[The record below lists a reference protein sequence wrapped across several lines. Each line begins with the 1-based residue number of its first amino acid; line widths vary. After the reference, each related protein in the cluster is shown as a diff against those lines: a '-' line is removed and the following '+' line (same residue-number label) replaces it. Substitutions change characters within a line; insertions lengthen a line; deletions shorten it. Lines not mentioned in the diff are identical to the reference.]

1 GMVTNENGQMVDAV
15 HYFPFGEVWLEE
27 VPASLPV
34 DYFFTAKELDQE
46 TGFYDFGARYLDPR
60 FSKWMTADPAL
71 GSYLPGAGKSH
82 ASLPGLGGAFRPTN
96 LALYGYGHH
105 NPATLWDPDG
115 GAVTPNGGAAA
126 PDWNT
131 FGYSPNRFEGDAIG
145 QRLQDMTT
153 QAAREFD
160 AKGMRGFSGPQRA
173 AMKAFGRWLHPI
185 FRGYN
190 IDKMVRGEVAKD
202 PELGPRFKG
211 VINKGVDFTD
221 QKTGMRYDMTT
232 RDDFINNKMRKYG
245 KEDLKLLDT
254 GRDPT
259 LPPKK
264 EGNDKNDKGPPDDDK
279 PNYVQCASLTVCYD
293 AETGT

>member
-1 GMVTNENGQMVDAV
+1 
-15 HYFPFGEVWLEE
+15 
-27 VPASLPV
+27 
-34 DYFFTAKELDQE
+34 
-46 TGFYDFGARYLDPR
+46 
-60 FSKWMTADPAL
+60 
-71 GSYLPGAGKSH
+71 
-82 ASLPGLGGAFRPTN
+82 
-96 LALYGYGHH
+96 
-105 NPATLWDPDG
+105 
-115 GAVTPNGGAAA
+115 
-126 PDWNT
+126 
-131 FGYSPNRFEGDAIG
+131 
-145 QRLQDMTT
+145 
-153 QAAREFD
+153 
-160 AKGMRGFSGPQRA
+160 
-173 AMKAFGRWLHPI
+173 
-185 FRGYN
+185 
-190 IDKMVRGEVAKD
+190 MVRGEVAKD

-293 AETGT
+293 AETGTAWTYGENGQIVPFPSPSPESVRPAQRMFRGERLPEGRLPEFQFPGGRFFIPRFFLP